1 MNFAKF
7 VQIIFPK
14 MLFKYKATFK
24 TWLRPGSPL
33 VIQTRIVEAYDEDHV
48 KILIQKQ
55 DYLIIKIEK
64 Q

>member
-1 MNFAKF
+1 MKFAKF
-7 VQIIFPK
+7 QTISPK

-33 VIQTRIVEAYDEDHV
+33 IIQTRIVEAYDEDHV

>member
-1 MNFAKF
+1 
-7 VQIIFPK
+7 

-33 VIQTRIVEAYDEDHV
+33 VIQPRIVEAYDEDHV
-48 KILIQKQ
+48 KILIQKN
-55 DYLIIKIEK
+55 DNLIIKIEK